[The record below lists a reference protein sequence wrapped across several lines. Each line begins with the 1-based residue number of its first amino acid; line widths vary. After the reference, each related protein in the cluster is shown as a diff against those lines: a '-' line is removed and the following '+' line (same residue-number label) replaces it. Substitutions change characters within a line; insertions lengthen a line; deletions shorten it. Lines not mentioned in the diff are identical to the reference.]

1 MCPFPHFHA
10 KKFVIETP
18 IPTTIY
24 QNMPAL
30 PQKVAS
36 THLEEAKRVIKVT
49 HGEDHDLFREAVQ
62 LAAKAA
68 LI

>member
-1 MCPFPHFHA
+1 
-10 KKFVIETP
+10 
-18 IPTTIY
+18 
-24 QNMPAL
+24 MPAL
-30 PQKVAS
+30 PRKVAS

-49 HGEDHDLFREAVQ
+49 HGEGHELFVEAAK

>member
-1 MCPFPHFHA
+1 
-10 KKFVIETP
+10 
-18 IPTTIY
+18 
-24 QNMPAL
+24 MPAL

-49 HGEDHDLFREAVQ
+49 HGEDHDFFREAVQ

>member
-1 MCPFPHFHA
+1 MLMMPHKCHDRD
-10 KKFVIETP
+10 TRP
-18 IPTTIY
+18 PL

-30 PQKVAS
+30 PKKVAS
-36 THLEEAKRVIKVT
+36 THLEEAKKVIKVT
-49 HGEDHDLFREAVQ
+49 HGEEHELFGEAAQ

>member
-1 MCPFPHFHA
+1 MLVCSSSKNSFQSWQSR
-10 KKFVIETP
+10 ETHP
-18 IPTTIY
+18 AL

-30 PQKVAS
+30 PRKVAS

-49 HGEDHDLFREAVQ
+49 HGEGHELFAEAAQ